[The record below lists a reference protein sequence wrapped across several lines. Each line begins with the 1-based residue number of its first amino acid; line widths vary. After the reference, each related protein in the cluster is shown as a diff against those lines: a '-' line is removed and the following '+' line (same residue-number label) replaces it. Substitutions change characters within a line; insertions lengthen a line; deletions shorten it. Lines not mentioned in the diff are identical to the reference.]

1 MLKDVNVNV
10 KIKLAALWA
19 SVMFL
24 YAYADITHFVLQP
37 GSLED
42 ILKGEIGGIEISST
56 FLFGSAILMTT
67 PAIMIFLSVLLRAR
81 IKVSFPSTNSLKLR
95 HC

>member
-42 ILKGEIGGIEISST
+42 ILKGK
-56 FLFGSAILMTT
+56 
-67 PAIMIFLSVLLRAR
+67 SV
-81 IKVSFPSTNSLKLR
+81 VSRFHPPSYLVVQY
-95 HC
+95 